1 MVVLNEIMK
10 DSVLF
15 AIVTYKEKYFECLS
29 YLSLLKSFEN
39 FNKGTALNIV
49 VFDNTDQA
57 DWNVEVQQK
66 LNVRLHYFHQND
78 NRGIS
83 FAYNRIHDFALK
95 NNFEWIVFLD
105 QDTTLPLET
114 YEVYANKI
122 ENSAQHLLAA
132 PIVYVNSNIL
142 SPCKTNFLHK
152 LFADEIV
159 PGTADLKHTTCINS
173 GLMVHTKLYG
183 SIGGYDENLKLD
195 FCDHD
200 FIERIKREVK
210 TLEIL
215 DVRFIQDFS
224 TDNNTKAQS
233 IFRYKIFIEDYKK
246 YSKKRNKILLF
257 LRIDL
262 KHLLQLT
269 YKFKTFEFIKI
280 RLNIS

>member
-39 FNKGTALNIV
+39 CNTGTELNV
-49 VFDNTDQA
+49 MVFDNTDQA
-57 DWNVEVQQK
+57 HWNVGRPPQSR
-66 LNVRLHYFHQND
+66 VRLHYFHQND

-83 FAYNRIHDFALK
+83 FAYNRIHDFAVK

-105 QDTTLPLET
+105 QDTTLSIEA
-114 YEVYANKI
+114 YEVYCNKMS
-122 ENSAQHLLAA
+122 NSAQHLLAV
-132 PIVYVNSNIL
+132 PIVYANTKIL
-142 SPCKTNFLHK
+142 SPCSTNFYQK
-152 LFADEIV
+152 IFSNEIV
-159 PGTADLKHTTCINS
+159 SGIMDLKHLTCINS
-173 GLMVHTKLYG
+173 GLMVNTKLYG

-200 FIERIKREVK
+200 FIERAKIKVDSI
-210 TLEIL
+210 EIL
-215 DVRFIQDFS
+215 DVKFIQDFS

-233 IFRYKIFIEDYKK
+233 IFRYKIFIEDYKN
-246 YSKKRNKILLF
+246 YSKNRNKMLLF

-262 KHLLQLT
+262 KHLLRLT
-269 YKFKTFEFIKI
+269 FKFRTFEFIKI
-280 RLNIS
+280 RFTIS